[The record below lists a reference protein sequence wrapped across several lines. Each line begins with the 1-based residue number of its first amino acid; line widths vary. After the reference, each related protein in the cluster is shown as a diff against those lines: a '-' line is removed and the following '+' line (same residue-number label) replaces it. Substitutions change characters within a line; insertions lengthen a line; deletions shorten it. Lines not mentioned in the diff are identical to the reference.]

1 MTRVFI
7 FTREMTHAFI
17 YSLTICAIGAALE
30 GLFAGTGI
38 KQRLANLRQPSFAI
52 PFWGWMVIGG
62 LYYAICFAVLY
73 RLFLLPPA
81 PARGVAFA
89 LLGTM
94 MFVNALWNYFFF
106 RTRNLLHA
114 YLLGLFYNA
123 IALSLFFLLLLRID
137 DLAALCLFPY
147 LVYLCYANFWGYRIW
162 KLNSTSLVAADRS
175 V

>member
-1 MTRVFI
+1 MTRAI
-7 FTREMTHAFI
+7 I
-17 YSLTICAIGAALE
+17 YSLGICAIGAALE
-30 GLFAGTGI
+30 ALFAGSGI

-52 PFWGWMVIGG
+52 PFWGWMMIGG
-62 LYYAICFAVLY
+62 FYYAICFAVLY

-81 PARGVAFA
+81 PARSVAFA

-137 DLAALCLFPY
+137 DLAAVCLFPY
-147 LVYLCYANFWGYRIW
+147 LAYLCYANFWGYRIW
-162 KLNSTSLVAADRS
+162 KLNPSQMSS
-175 V
+175 SQ